1 MALPL
6 IAAAAS
12 AFASII
18 AFIIKHPFVS
28 KMMIFTMFI
37 TLLGA
42 ALEYLKG
49 LILPS
54 YLVSNPLMAL
64 GDYFGILDGIGI
76 YLTILVSGFGVKQI
90 LAFVRS

>member
-6 IAAAAS
+6 IAAVAS

-28 KMMIFTMFI
+28 KMMIFGMFI
-37 TLLGA
+37 TLLGL
-42 ALEYLKG
+42 ALIYLKS
-49 LILPS
+49 LVAPYILTS
-54 YLVSNPLMAL
+54 PLMVL